1 MNSGI
6 YDTKDNFAVV
16 IQPAL
21 QVLPRNQVITLC
33 YLEIKIFIPES
44 ALQLWCNFFQEFF
57 PLVMSVEGCHE
68 AGDAGKIHCMK

>member
-21 QVLPRNQVITLC
+21 QVPPRNQVITLC
-33 YLEIKIFIPES
+33 FLEIKIFIPES
-44 ALQLWCNFFQEFF
+44 AVHIFSNS
-57 PLVMSVEGCHE
+57 SVVV
-68 AGDAGKIHCMK
+68 

>member
-21 QVLPRNQVITLC
+21 QVLPRNQVIALC
-33 YLEIKIFIPES
+33 YLEIKVFISES
-44 ALQLWCNFFQEFF
+44 AVHIFSNS
-57 PLVMSVEGCHE
+57 SVVV
-68 AGDAGKIHCMK
+68 